1 VKLLMICGLVMAV
14 SACTGHQT
22 APCVSASS
30 AASASTKATA
40 AVAQTP
46 DGPNGECKQA
56 RLAGSHDQSCGCLV
70 SEQVEP
76 HKRVDQAAI

>member
-1 VKLLMICGLVMAV
+1 MKLLMICGLVMAV

-30 AASASTKATA
+30 AASASTKA
-40 AVAQTP
+40 VAQTP

-56 RLAGSHDQSCGCLV
+56 RLAGSHDQSCGCLA